1 MDKLN
6 ISNQNLL
13 SLHKKELIRMK
24 WKKQIIVAIFLFL
37 IILTSMYI
45 YRLGIIDKIRSKM
58 FVISYDNGDNQYEK
72 IIKNC

>member
-13 SLHKKELIRMK
+13 SLYKKELIRMK

>member
-24 WKKQIIVAIFLFL
+24 WKKQIIVAIFLFF

-58 FVISYDNGDNQYEK
+58 FVISYDNGGNQYEK

>member
-1 MDKLN
+1 
-6 ISNQNLL
+6 
-13 SLHKKELIRMK
+13 MK